1 MDFVVLINSKCRQA
15 MRGKKIQK
23 VCGHRLRMVPK
34 PGVVAGGG
42 PQTSLF
48 VKPERKEGLRSIGAK
63 RASRKTETRAG
74 GEEGSRERKG

>member
-34 PGVVAGGG
+34 PGVVAGDVAD
-42 PQTSLF
+42 PKRVCLLSR
-48 VKPERKEGLRSIGAK
+48 KERKD
-63 RASRKTETRAG
+63 
-74 GEEGSRERKG
+74 